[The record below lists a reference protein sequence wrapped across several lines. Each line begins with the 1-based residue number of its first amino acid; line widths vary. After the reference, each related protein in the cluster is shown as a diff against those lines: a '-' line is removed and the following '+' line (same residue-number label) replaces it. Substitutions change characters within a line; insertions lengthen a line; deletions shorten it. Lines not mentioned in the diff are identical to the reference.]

1 MPTIKAVGETVAKCD
16 WTDEMRFILIQ
27 IMTDS
32 PSDADIGY
40 KKSEWIKIAI
50 EFNEQTGLNLVNS
63 QLQSQINSLKQKFQ
77 IFAKYENNS
86 GFGFDEK
93 TKCVTGPEAA
103 LDSYCL
109 AHPNAKIFRRQPFPF
124 YEVLK
129 DLLQGKSGV
138 AFGTKS

>member
-1 MPTIKAVGETVAKCD
+1 MKAVGETVAKCD

-86 GFGFDEK
+86 GFGFDE
-93 TKCVTGPEAA
+93 
-103 LDSYCL
+103 Y
-109 AHPNAKIFRRQPFPF
+109 HQ
-124 YEVLK
+124 
-129 DLLQGKSGV
+129 LLS
-138 AFGTKS
+138 FTD